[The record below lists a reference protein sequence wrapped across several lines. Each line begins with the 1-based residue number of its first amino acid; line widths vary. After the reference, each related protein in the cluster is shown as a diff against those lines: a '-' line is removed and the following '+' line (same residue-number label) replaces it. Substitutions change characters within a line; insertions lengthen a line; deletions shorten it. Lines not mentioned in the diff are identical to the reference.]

1 MKNTTNTLK
10 KLTKLLAVA
19 IISVSLNAFSVVLQS
34 QYKSPDQ
41 LQQLALQRWFQIII
55 F

>member
-19 IISVSLNAFSVVLQS
+19 IISVSLNAFAGLYGRLS
-34 QYKSPDQ
+34 KG
-41 LQQLALQRWFQIII
+41 
-55 F
+55 